1 MLLFCET
8 WLVCEG
14 EEDAQNQTADMRH
27 LQVMEQAEAEVKKLS
42 NQSKKWVTQLC
53 ICPDRL
59 NTKETGSLS
68 YLLPIPFCTLVLSPI
83 LSNASNPCLNWL
95 SLWHDY
101 GRVQK
106 VHRLVF

>member
-1 MLLFCET
+1 M
-8 WLVCEG
+8 
-14 EEDAQNQTADMRH
+14 
-27 LQVMEQAEAEVKKLS
+27 S

-68 YLLPIPFCTLVLSPI
+68 CLLPIPFCTLVWYPI
-83 LSNASNPCLNWL
+83 LSKASNPCLNWM

-101 GRVQK
+101 ERVQK
-106 VHRLVF
+106 VHGLVF